1 MHFQCS
7 WIDLQGHIVVTL
19 VGGWGQKESYPYYVE
34 NTDIFIGVQWANKEV
49 SLTRTV
55 NFVYFELATAKE
67 GIIFTRRQS

>member
-34 NTDIFIGVQWANKEV
+34 NTDIVIVLNRCTRHLWA
-49 SLTRTV
+49 
-55 NFVYFELATAKE
+55 
-67 GIIFTRRQS
+67 